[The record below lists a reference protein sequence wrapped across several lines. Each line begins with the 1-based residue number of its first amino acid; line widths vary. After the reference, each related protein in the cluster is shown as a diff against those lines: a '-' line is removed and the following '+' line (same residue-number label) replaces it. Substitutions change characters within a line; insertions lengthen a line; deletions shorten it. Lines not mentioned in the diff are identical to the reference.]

1 MPYRNIVMCRSAVA
15 GVVGALIMLAAPAAS
30 AQPRWGRPRTPQAGA
45 CFYRDA
51 DYRGDFFCVSAGDDV
66 SVLPD
71 GMNDQISSI
80 KTFGRVEVTI
90 FQNGRFRGRSDRFD
104 SDVRNLRDR
113 GWNDELSS
121 MRVSRPFGGGGGFG
135 GGDNR
140 PGGGDNRQGG
150 GDNRQSGGARPGDA
164 ERIVRRAYQD
174 LLNREPDAAG
184 LRLYRG
190 RIIDDGWSEAQ
201 VRDALRESPEYRTAN
216 TMTRPKAEEI
226 VRRAYRSVLN
236 REPDPGSQPFVDKVL
251 RDHWT
256 EDDVARE
263 LRKSPEYRN
272 KRQ

>member
-15 GVVGALIMLAAPAAS
+15 GVVGVLVMLAAPAAS

-51 DYRGDFFCVSAGDDV
+51 DFRGDFFCVSAGEDL

-80 KTFGRVEVTI
+80 RTFGGIEVTV
-90 FQNGRFRGRSDRFD
+90 FQNGRYSGRSERFD

-113 GWNDELSS
+113 GWNDLLSS
-121 MRVSRPFGGGGGFG
+121 LRVSRSSGGGNGFG
-135 GGDNR
+135 DRGGNR
-140 PGGGDNRQGG
+140 PQN
-150 GDNRQSGGARPGDA
+150 NARPGDA
-164 ERIVRRAYQD
+164 DRIVRRAYQD
-174 LLNREPDAAG
+174 LLNREPDMAG
-184 LRLYRG
+184 LRLYRS
-190 RIIDDGWSEAQ
+190 RMIDDGWSEAQ

>member
-1 MPYRNIVMCRSAVA
+1 MPNRNIVMCRCAVA
-15 GVVGALIMLAAPAAS
+15 GVVGVLVMLAATAAS

-51 DYRGDFFCVSAGDDV
+51 DFRGDFFCVAAGEDV

-80 KTFGRVEVTI
+80 RTFGGVEVTV
-90 FQNGRFRGRSDRFD
+90 FQNGRYSGRSDRFE
-104 SDVRNLRDR
+104 SEVRNLRDR
-113 GWNDELSS
+113 GWNDSLSS
-121 MRVSRPFGGGGGFG
+121 LRVSRPFGGRNGFGDGGG
-135 GGDNR
+135 
-140 PGGGDNRQGG
+140 NRQG
-150 GDNRQSGGARPGDA
+150 NGARPGDA
-164 ERIVRRAYQD
+164 DRIVRRAYQD
-174 LLNREPDAAG
+174 LLNREPDMAG
-184 LRLYRG
+184 LRLYRS
-190 RIIDDGWSEAQ
+190 RIIDDGWSDAQ

-216 TMTRPKAEEI
+216 SMTRPKAEEI

-272 KRQ
+272 KRR

>member
-1 MPYRNIVMCRSAVA
+1 MPYQNTVRCRSAVA
-15 GVVGALIMLAAPAAS
+15 GVVGALVMLAAPAAS

-66 SVLPD
+66 PVLPD

-80 KTFGRVEVTI
+80 KTFGKIEVTI
-90 FQNGRFRGRSDRFD
+90 FQNGRFRGRSERFD
-104 SDVRNLRDR
+104 SDVRNLRGT
-113 GWNDELSS
+113 GWNDQLSS
-121 MRVSRPFGGGGGFG
+121 MRVSRPFGGGAGFG

-140 PGGGDNRQGG
+140 PGGGDNRPGG
-150 GDNRQSGGARPGDA
+150 GVRPGDA

-174 LLNREPDAAG
+174 LLNREPDPVG
-184 LRLYRG
+184 LRTYRS

-201 VRDALRESPEYRTAN
+201 VREALRDSPEYRAAN
-216 TMTRPKAEEI
+216 SMTRAKAEEI

-236 REPDPGSQPFVDKVL
+236 RDPDPASQPWVDKVL

-263 LRKSPEYRN
+263 LRKSAEYRN
-272 KRQ
+272 KRR